1 MSLMAL
7 NLDNKGLKSIVNEF
21 ELFFIDIWGVLHN
34 GINLF
39 QNSIQV
45 LNQLEENQKKYVL
58 LTNAPRPNLDVIN
71 FLKRMGL
78 DKNKCQKVYTSG
90 EAALSYL
97 NSNWKN
103 SKFFHIGSTRDFNLF
118 KLFEKNKVNNINEAE
133 LLLCTGLFDD
143 YDEDLNFYKSLLKN
157 EIDKKMICTNPDLVV
172 DRGEKREFCAG
183 SIAKV
188 FEEIGGKVNYF
199 GKPYP
204 LVYNQAADVKGKKVL
219 CIGDNLNTDI
229 RGANLQN
236 FSSLLILNGIHKNE
250 ADYSYEKLFAKY
262 NVTVN
267 YVQTILKW

>member
-45 LNQLEENQKKYVL
+45 LNELEENQKKYVL

-71 FLKRMGL
+71 FLKRIGL

-183 SIAKV
+183 SVAKV

-204 LVYNQAADVKGKKVL
+204 LVYNQAADVKDKKVL

-250 ADYSYEKLFAKY
+250 ADYSYEKLFEKY
-262 NVTVN
+262 NVSVN

>member
-1 MSLMAL
+1 MAL

-45 LNQLEENQKKYVL
+45 LNELEENQKKYVL

-71 FLKRMGL
+71 FLKRIGL

-250 ADYSYEKLFAKY
+250 ADYSYEKLFEKY
-262 NVTVN
+262 NVSVN
-267 YVQTILKW
+267 YIQTILKW

>member
-1 MSLMAL
+1 MAL
-7 NLDNKGLKSIVNEF
+7 NLDKKGLKSIVNEF

-45 LNQLEENQKKYVL
+45 LKELEENQKKYVL
-58 LTNAPRPNLDVIN
+58 LTNAPRPNLDVVN
-71 FLKRMGL
+71 FLNKMGL

-90 EAALSYL
+90 EAALNYL

-103 SKFFHIGSTRDFNLF
+103 SKFFHIGPPRDFNLF
-118 KLFEKNKVNNINEAE
+118 KLFEKNKVKDIDESE

-157 EIDKKMICTNPDLVV
+157 RIDKKMICTNPDLIV

-204 LVYNQAADVKGKKVL
+204 LVYTQAAEVKGKKVL

-229 RGANLQN
+229 KGANLQN
-236 FSSLLILNGIHKNE
+236 FSSLLILNGIHRNE
-250 ADYSYEKLFAKY
+250 ANDSYEKLFEKY
-262 NVTVN
+262 GVSVN
-267 YVQTILKW
+267 YIQTILKW